1 MSAREV
7 GGSNDSSSMSRPR
20 KTPPARMR
28 NYRIVAEPR
37 TEPDLHKLAQLF
49 IGMAFARAD
58 ADREARDDPAEL
70 PLPEPPSGASECQ
83 SWTLRLDTPD
93 SLT

>member
-7 GGSNDSSSMSRPR
+7 DLSDDSAAQSPR
-20 KTPPARMR
+20 GKTPPARMR

-37 TEPDLHKLAQLF
+37 IDPDLHKLAQLF

-58 ADREARDDPAEL
+58 AEREARQGPGS
-70 PLPEPPSGASECQ
+70 PKSHTP
-83 SWTLRLDTPD
+83 RPD
-93 SLT
+93 SPDKT

>member
-7 GGSNDSSSMSRPR
+7 DSVATSKPR
-20 KTPPARMR
+20 KTPPSRMR

-37 TEPDLHKLAQLF
+37 TNPDLHKLAQLF

-58 ADREARDDPAEL
+58 AEHQERHGPAS
-70 PLPEPPSGASECQ
+70 PRQEPPQDAGN
-83 SWTLRLDTPD
+83 
-93 SLT
+93 

>member
-7 GGSNDSSSMSRPR
+7 DRSEDSAGTSTRR
-20 KTPPARMR
+20 KAAPSRMR

-49 IGMAFARAD
+49 IGMALARAD
-58 ADREARDDPAEL
+58 AEKEARRNSDSSPRQA
-70 PLPEPPSGASECQ
+70 PPEGANG
-83 SWTLRLDTPD
+83 
-93 SLT
+93 

>member
-7 GGSNDSSSMSRPR
+7 DRPDDSAATDTRR

-37 TEPDLHKLAQLF
+37 TDPDLNKLAQLF

-58 ADREARDDPAEL
+58 ADRQERHGPTS
-70 PLPEPPSGASECQ
+70 PRQGPPQDVGN
-83 SWTLRLDTPD
+83 
-93 SLT
+93 

>member
-1 MSAREV
+1 MSARKV
-7 GGSNDSSSMSRPR
+7 DRSDDPATTSKPR

-37 TEPDLHKLAQLF
+37 TDPDLNKLAQLF

-58 ADREARDDPAEL
+58 ADRQERHGPTS
-70 PLPEPPSGASECQ
+70 PRQGPPQDVGN
-83 SWTLRLDTPD
+83 
-93 SLT
+93 

>member
-7 GGSNDSSSMSRPR
+7 DRSDDSATPSKPR

-37 TEPDLHKLAQLF
+37 TDPDLNKLAQLF

-58 ADREARDDPAEL
+58 ADRQERHGPTS
-70 PLPEPPSGASECQ
+70 PRQGPPQDVGN
-83 SWTLRLDTPD
+83 
-93 SLT
+93 

>member
-7 GGSNDSSSMSRPR
+7 DRSDDSVATSKPR
-20 KTPPARMR
+20 KTPPSRMG

-37 TEPDLHKLAQLF
+37 TDPDLNKLAQLF

-58 ADREARDDPAEL
+58 ADRQERHGPTS
-70 PLPEPPSGASECQ
+70 PRQGPPQDVGN
-83 SWTLRLDTPD
+83 
-93 SLT
+93 

>member
-1 MSAREV
+1 MSAGEV
-7 GGSNDSSSMSRPR
+7 DRSDDSATTSKPR

-58 ADREARDDPAEL
+58 AEREARREEATDD
-70 PLPEPPSGASECQ
+70 
-83 SWTLRLDTPD
+83 
-93 SLT
+93 

>member
-1 MSAREV
+1 MSARKV
-7 GGSNDSSSMSRPR
+7 DRSGDSAATSTRR
-20 KTPPARMR
+20 KAPPARMR

-58 ADREARDDPAEL
+58 AERQEQRDSATTHQHNP
-70 PLPEPPSGASECQ
+70 PE
-83 SWTLRLDTPD
+83 TVVD
-93 SLT
+93 SADSND

>member
-7 GGSNDSSSMSRPR
+7 DRSDDSAATSTRR
-20 KTPPARMR
+20 KAPPSRMR

-37 TEPDLHKLAQLF
+37 TDPDLHKLAQLF

-58 ADREARDDPAEL
+58 AEREARRNSGTDRRQA
-70 PLPEPPSGASECQ
+70 PPGG
-83 SWTLRLDTPD
+83 TLGG
-93 SLT
+93 

>member
-1 MSAREV
+1 MSARKLDHS
-7 GGSNDSSSMSRPR
+7 GDSTATSKPR

-49 IGMAFARAD
+49 IGMALARAD
-58 ADREARDDPAEL
+58 AEREARHDLGSPKSH
-70 PLPEPPSGASECQ
+70 PP
-83 SWTLRLDTPD
+83 RPDILDKT
-93 SLT
+93 

>member
-1 MSAREV
+1 MSARKV
-7 GGSNDSSSMSRPR
+7 DRSDDPATTSKPR

-49 IGMAFARAD
+49 IGMALARAD
-58 ADREARDDPAEL
+58 AERQARHDLGSPNSR
-70 PLPEPPSGASECQ
+70 PP
-83 SWTLRLDTPD
+83 RPD
-93 SLT
+93 GPDKT

>member
-1 MSAREV
+1 MSARKLDHS
-7 GGSNDSSSMSRPR
+7 GDSTATSKPR

-49 IGMAFARAD
+49 IGMALARAD
-58 ADREARDDPAEL
+58 AERQE
-70 PLPEPPSGASECQ
+70 Q
-83 SWTLRLDTPD
+83 PD
-93 SLT
+93 SATTHRHNPPETIVDSADSDD

>member
-7 GGSNDSSSMSRPR
+7 DRSEDSAGTSTRR
-20 KTPPARMR
+20 KAAPSRMR

-49 IGMAFARAD
+49 IGMALARAD
-58 ADREARDDPAEL
+58 AERQARHDLGSPNSR
-70 PLPEPPSGASECQ
+70 PP
-83 SWTLRLDTPD
+83 RPD
-93 SLT
+93 GPDKT

>member
-1 MSAREV
+1 MSTRGV
-7 GGSNDSSSMSRPR
+7 DGSDDSAATSTRR
-20 KTPPARMR
+20 KAPPARMR

-58 ADREARDDPAEL
+58 AERQEQRDSATTHQHNP
-70 PLPEPPSGASECQ
+70 PE
-83 SWTLRLDTPD
+83 TVVD
-93 SLT
+93 SADSND

>member
-7 GGSNDSSSMSRPR
+7 DRSDDSAATSTRR
-20 KTPPARMR
+20 KAPPSRMR

-37 TEPDLHKLAQLF
+37 TDPDLHKLAKLF

-58 ADREARDDPAEL
+58 AAREARRNSRGSPAST
-70 PLPEPPSGASECQ
+70 PGG
-83 SWTLRLDTPD
+83 TLGG
-93 SLT
+93 

>member
-7 GGSNDSSSMSRPR
+7 DRSDDSAATSTRR
-20 KTPPARMR
+20 KAPPSRMR

-37 TEPDLHKLAQLF
+37 TDPDLHKLAQLF

-58 ADREARDDPAEL
+58 AEREAQRNSGRHEARSSQPPTPA
-70 PLPEPPSGASECQ
+70 
-83 SWTLRLDTPD
+83 D
-93 SLT
+93 

>member
-1 MSAREV
+1 MSGRKV
-7 GGSNDSSSMSRPR
+7 DRSGDSTATSKPR

-49 IGMAFARAD
+49 IGMALARAD
-58 ADREARDDPAEL
+58 AERQERRVLAGL
-70 PLPEPPSGASECQ
+70 PRQEPPQDVGN
-83 SWTLRLDTPD
+83 
-93 SLT
+93 